1 MKLNLYI
8 LSILI
13 ILFQTGNVLCDTAI
27 FNVNNIELSKD
38 YTTNKD
44 KLTNEAFKKGLKE
57 DFEKVKNTSLQQIK
71 DLISHY
77 QVIKQ
82 KKENDS
88 KTLINI
94 FFNKNN
100 IHSFFYSQNIL
111 YSDIINTEVIFFP
124 LLIENKQQY
133 IYSKNFFIE
142 NWNNDISRDLIQ
154 YSLPLE
160 SIENIRAIEKYKNDI
175 YQLEILEFFREYD
188 VENKV
193 FVVIEKNKNGNKAK
207 IFLNT
212 IISGKRLI
220 KTLLINKP
228 EQEKEDFNLLIVK
241 EIKKVVEDLI
251 KSQNLIDVR
260 TPSFLNVKIQ
270 LENKNNL
277 ANFDNRIK
285 NIDLINNF
293 YVQQLNKDYVLV
305 KISYYG
311 KITKIIK
318 KLTDQKMDLKKING
332 EWFLRII

>member
-1 MKLNLYI
+1 M
-8 LSILI
+8 
-13 ILFQTGNVLCDTAI
+13 
-27 FNVNNIELSKD
+27 
-38 YTTNKD
+38 
-44 KLTNEAFKKGLKE
+44 
-57 DFEKVKNTSLQQIK
+57 
-71 DLISHY
+71 
-77 QVIKQ
+77 
-82 KKENDS
+82 
-88 KTLINI
+88 
-94 FFNKNN
+94 
-100 IHSFFYSQNIL
+100 
-111 YSDIINTEVIFFP
+111 
-124 LLIENKQQY
+124 
-133 IYSKNFFIE
+133 
-142 NWNNDISRDLIQ
+142 
-154 YSLPLE
+154 E